1 MEKNTHSLHGKS
13 VRFSSFPSSDG
24 WSFQI
29 IQQDM
34 GVQADHSH
42 VVRVQLQFLLMLRPQ
57 RPLPVFILC
66 AFPFLTDAVDCRG
79 AALVPVFK
87 VQGYPVA
94 GLHGKGYSFPRFC
107 SGCSQSMSSFRRS
120 VSSSLDST
128 VPRRDRPESFS
139 LLSRLCDAHS
149 GRTSRQVK
157 IRSPFRL
164 LHVLPQMVSSLP

>member
-42 VVRVQLQFLLMLRPQ
+42 AVRVQLQFLLMLRPQ

-87 VQGYPVA
+87 VQGYPGPASGRLRIQRQAKMACHAFQEFPVR
-94 GLHGKGYSFPRFC
+94 LLVLDPRSTKGPAVQIRRIENPGSCPGRHLTK
-107 SGCSQSMSSFRRS
+107 QRS
-120 VSSSLDST
+120 V
-128 VPRRDRPESFS
+128 
-139 LLSRLCDAHS
+139 
-149 GRTSRQVK
+149 
-157 IRSPFRL
+157 
-164 LHVLPQMVSSLP
+164 